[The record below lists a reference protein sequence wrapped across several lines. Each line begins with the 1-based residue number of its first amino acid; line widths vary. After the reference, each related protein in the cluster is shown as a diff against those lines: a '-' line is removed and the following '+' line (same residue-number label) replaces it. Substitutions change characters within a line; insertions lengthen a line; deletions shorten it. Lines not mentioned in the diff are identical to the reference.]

1 MNYFFMITALFLSF
15 FSVAQDREDIVQLIE
30 NERFASAEKI
40 LESAIRE
47 SGPEPSLNYLMVK
60 TYLEQNKEED
70 AREFVEGNKLHDVA
84 ADPLSRIS
92 YARYQLRE
100 GRNESAFQVFRE
112 ILDGKKNKK
121 NVQLL
126 LAIADVMVSEE
137 NGDNN
142 FAIELLQA
150 AGKYDKKNPEV
161 DLLRGMA
168 YRKLKDASS
177 AYLSYGE
184 ALKKDPANV
193 KAHYLMGQIF
203 SAQKNPDVYLEHYL
217 KAYAIDSTYAPVL
230 EALYDHYYFR
240 DVKLARKYL
249 EKFIAASDYSLQN
262 EYRLTDLLYLTG
274 DYREAINSSLLIID
288 KAKDSVQPRL
298 FKLVA
303 YSYAVLGDSVKA
315 DSYLND
321 YFNKAEPENF
331 IAKDFVFR
339 AILSDRVPG
348 NEKETIRYYEKAV
361 ELDSAAANRANYAAQ
376 LAGLY
381 KKAAAYKEQSHWLGK
396 VFSWKE
402 NPSNIDLFNWGLA
415 TYNAQNY
422 PAADSIFT
430 LYTTTYPDNIY
441 GYYWRATVN
450 AAVDTAMQLGLAV
463 PHYKKLTEIGETDT
477 KMNKA
482 MLLKAYSYL
491 AVYEAN
497 TTKNYREALSWFEKY
512 RALEPGNA
520 DINKYIETLQK
531 WIADGK

>member
-1 MNYFFMITALFLSF
+1 MNYFFVSTALFISLSCIG
-15 FSVAQDREDIVQLIE
+15 QDKEDIVQLIE
-30 NERFASAEKI
+30 NERYASAEKV

-47 SGPEPSLNYLMVK
+47 KGPEPSLNYLMVK
-60 TYLEQNKEED
+60 TYLEQDKEED
-70 AREFVEGNKLHDVA
+70 AREFVEGNKLDDVA

-100 GRNESAFQVFRE
+100 GNKESALSVFNE
-112 ILDGKKNKK
+112 ILDGRKNKK

-126 LAIADVMVSEE
+126 LAIAEVMISEE
-137 NGDNN
+137 KGDNN
-142 FAIELLQA
+142 SAIELLKA
-150 AGKYDKKNPEV
+150 AGKYDKKNPGT
-161 DLLRGMA
+161 DLLLGMA

-177 AYLSYGE
+177 AYLSYRE

-193 KAHYLMGQIF
+193 KAYYLLGKIF
-203 SAQKNPDVYLEHYL
+203 SDQKNPEVYLEQYL

-230 EALYDHYYFR
+230 EALYEHYYFR

-262 EYRLTDLLYLTG
+262 DYRLTDLLYLTG
-274 DYREAINSSLLIID
+274 DHQEAINSSLSILD

-298 FKLVA
+298 FKLIA
-303 YSYAVLGDSVKA
+303 YSYAAIGDSVKA
-315 DSYLND
+315 TVYLND
-321 YFNKAEPENF
+321 YFNKAGKENL

-339 AILSDRVPG
+339 AALSDRVPG
-348 NEKETIRYYEKAV
+348 NEKETISYYIKAV
-361 ELDSAAANRANYAAQ
+361 ELDSVAANRTTYAVQ

-381 KKAAAYKEQSHWLGK
+381 KKAAAYKEQSYWLGK
-396 VFSWKE
+396 VYSWKE

-450 AAVDTAMQLGLAV
+450 AAVDTAMQLGLAI
-463 PHYKKLTEIGETDT
+463 PHYKKLIEVGETDI
-477 KMNKA
+477 KSNKA

-491 AVYEAN
+491 AVFEAN
-497 TTKNYREALSWFEKY
+497 NTKNYPAALNWFEKY
-512 RALEPGNA
+512 KALEPGNA
-520 DINKYIETLQK
+520 DINKYIETLEK
-531 WIADGK
+531 WIAEGK